1 MRSVGQARRERPAAV
16 RRASPARGAAAG
28 AAVAAA
34 SAVTALTALTAVGLC
49 LALIG
54 CSAPVTAVVP
64 AATVAAPIG
73 APAPAPAPAPAAVPA
88 SALPPVHATTAAGA
102 QTGWLATDGARD
114 SGLPA
119 FPGAEGAGRFALG
132 GRGGRVLFVS
142 NLADSGPGS
151 LRAAVEAE
159 GPRTVVFE
167 VSGTIALKTPLTVR
181 HGRLTIAGQTAPG
194 DGITLR
200 DQPFE
205 IAADDVVLRFI
216 RSRLGDES
224 GVDGDAIGVI
234 AGRRIVI
241 DHVSASWSTD
251 EVLSASARFD
261 IPARSFD
268 AVTVQWSVIAES
280 LDANRV
286 KAPQHHGFGSLLR
299 AGRGA
304 RISFHHNLWAHHNDR
319 MPRPGNW
326 HGPALD
332 PLGGLFDFRNNVF
345 YDWGRERAGYNLD
358 TATRSTYSFVN
369 NAYLQGPS
377 SHGALAFEESSPLA
391 RAYAAGN
398 RIDGQLPAD
407 PHSLWRAHPQHL
419 PQGLPAGY
427 WLAQPLAL
435 GPVST
440 HTAEQAQALV
450 LAHGGASLVR
460 DAVDQRVLQQVRQ
473 RTGRLID
480 SQAQVGGWPVLT
492 SLPPPLDSDRDGL
505 PDVWERQRS
514 LNPNDPAD
522 AQRVDPATGYTELEL
537 YLASLVAPQMPVPSA
552 GLASP
557 PLPLAAL
564 HPALHL
570 VGDSTM
576 ADKAPLPPHPER
588 GWGMA
593 LRSLMDRP
601 ERLVNHAANGRSSKR
616 FVDEGRW
623 PHLLSQLAPGDVV
636 LIQFGHNDQK
646 ADDPAR
652 YAEAHTDFRAHLQ
665 RFVGDVRSRGAT
677 PLLATSV
684 ARRKFDAQG
693 RVVNTLGDYPAV
705 TRAVAAEAGV
715 GLLDLNQLTTAQLQA
730 LGAEPAKAL
739 FMWVAPGAWPSLPE
753 GRQDD
758 THYVAAGA
766 QATAV
771 LAVTAWR
778 AQHLPGAEWLLGG
791 GVR

>member
-1 MRSVGQARRERPAAV
+1 M
-16 RRASPARGAAAG
+16 
-28 AAVAAA
+28 
-34 SAVTALTALTAVGLC
+34 
-49 LALIG
+49 
-54 CSAPVTAVVP
+54 
-64 AATVAAPIG
+64 
-73 APAPAPAPAPAAVPA
+73 
-88 SALPPVHATTAAGA
+88 
-102 QTGWLATDGARD
+102 
-114 SGLPA
+114 
-119 FPGAEGAGRFALG
+119 
-132 GRGGRVLFVS
+132 
-142 NLADSGPGS
+142 
-151 LRAAVEAE
+151 
-159 GPRTVVFE
+159 VFE
-167 VSGTIALKTPLTVR
+167 VSGTIALKPPLTVR

-205 IAADDVVLRFI
+205 VAADDVVVRFI

-224 GVDGDAIGVI
+224 GVDGDAMGVI

-261 IPARSFD
+261 KPERSFD

-286 KAPQHHGFGSLLR
+286 KEPQHHGFGTLLR

-304 RISFHHNLWAHHNDR
+304 RVSFHHNLWAHHNDR

-326 HGPALD
+326 HGPAID

-358 TATRSTYSFVN
+358 TATRSTYSFVA
-369 NAYLQGPS
+369 NAYQRGPS
-377 SHGALAFEESSPLA
+377 SKGALAFEESSPLA

-398 RIDGQLPAD
+398 SIDGQLPAD

-427 WLAQPLAL
+427 WLAQPLDL

-440 HTAEQAQALV
+440 GTAEQAQALV

-480 SQAQVGGWPVLT
+480 SQTQVGGWPALN

-505 PDVWERQRS
+505 PDAWERQRG

-522 AQRVDPATGYTELEL
+522 AQRVDPFTGYTELEL
-537 YLASLVAPQMPVPSA
+537 YLASLVSRQMPVPSA

-557 PLPLAAL
+557 PLPVATL

-576 ADKAPLPPHPER
+576 ADKAPLPLHPER

-593 LRSLMDRP
+593 LRALLDRP
-601 ERLVNHAANGRSSKR
+601 ERLVNHAANGRSTQR

-623 PHLLSQLAPGDVV
+623 AHVLGQLAAGDVV
-636 LIQFGHNDQK
+636 LIQFGHNDMK

-652 YAEAHTDFRAHLQ
+652 YAEAHGAYKAWLE
-665 RFVGDVRSRGAT
+665 RFVADVRARGAT

-684 ARRKFDAQG
+684 ARRSFDAQG
-693 RVVNTLGDYPAV
+693 RVQQTLGDYPAV
-705 TRAVAAEAGV
+705 TRQVAAQQQL
-715 GLLDLNQLTTAQLQA
+715 GLIDLNALTTAQLQQ
-730 LGAEPAKAL
+730 LGPEASQAL
-739 FMWVAPGAWPSLPE
+739 FMHIAPGQWASLPN
-753 GRQDD
+753 GAQDN
-758 THYVAAGA
+758 THYVEAGA
-766 QATAV
+766 RATAA
-771 LAVTAWR
+771 LAVQAWR
-778 AQHLPGAEWLLGG
+778 AQGLAGAQWLP
-791 GVR
+791 R